1 MRLKGIIYFIIA
13 ICILLLVRVY
23 YLSIKS
29 NTYYEQLSEK
39 NYIKTEFTTAPRGAI
54 IDRNGDYMALNKIG
68 FSITVKPHMRKRKTL
83 QELENIFILIEKHFP
98 EYSYEKLYK
107 RYKRLDSVYKHDY
120 INLVE
125 YIAYD
130 DFFKYYSIF
139 NSNEYIK
146 IKSATK
152 RFYPYQDVG
161 AHLIGY
167 TGRTNKRDIKK
178 DENQK
183 YYEIIGRSGL
193 ESYYNKQLQGTLG
206 EKTVKVNAIYKV
218 IDTLEEKLPMAKDI
232 HTTVD
237 MRLQKYIHEIFN
249 KSKHKAGAVIVMD
262 AHSGELL
269 AGGSFPEFDNNIFV
283 NGISHKDWQKI
294 RNDFNHPFSN
304 KLVNG
309 KYPPGSVMKMGVAIS
324 FLENGLSPYFS
335 VDCNASMRLGQRNFR
350 CWKEKG
356 HKRTGF
362 RKAIRESCDDFFY
375 KGSLKVGIDNIHKTL
390 DRFGFGQVTGVD
402 QPNESVG
409 INPSREWKRRYRK
422 EPWYPG
428 NTVISS
434 IGQGD
439 NLVTPMQVA
448 RYTASLA
455 TGKLPR
461 PHFLKDDSMI
471 EHIDVNVSKRD
482 MKIIRQGMYDVTN
495 RFLGT
500 AVNYV
505 KSSKVKMAG
514 KTGTAQVVGIPQSEK
529 KRMKEHELKYFKR
542 SHAWLTTYA
551 PYKNPQYVVTIIV
564 EHGGHGGSAAG
575 AMVAKIY
582 NKLAELGYIKVK

>member
-1 MRLKGIIYFIIA
+1 MRLKGIIFFIIA

-23 YLSIKS
+23 HLSIKS
-29 NTYYEQLSEK
+29 NTYYEELSEK
-39 NYIKTEFTTAPRGAI
+39 NYIKTEFITAPRGAI
-54 IDRNGDYMALNKIG
+54 IDRNGEYMALNKVG
-68 FSITVKPHMRKRKTL
+68 FAITVKPHLRKRKT
-83 QELENIFILIEKHFP
+83 QKELETIFKLVEKYFP
-98 EYSYEKLYK
+98 QYSYEKLYK

-125 YIAYD
+125 YISYD

-152 RFYPYQDVG
+152 RFYPYKDIG

-178 DENQK
+178 NKDQK
-183 YYEIIGRSGL
+183 YYSIIGRSGL
-193 ESYYNKQLQGTLG
+193 EKFYNKQLQGSLG
-206 EKTVKVNAIYKV
+206 EKIVKVNAIYKV
-218 IDTLEEKLPMAKDI
+218 IDVLEEKLPKASDI

-237 MRLQKYIHEIFN
+237 MRLQEYIHNIFD
-249 KSKHKAGAVIVMD
+249 KQAGAVIVMD
-262 AHSGELL
+262 AHNGELL

-283 NGISHKDWQKI
+283 NGISHKDWQVI
-294 RNDFNHPFSN
+294 RNDFNHPFTN

-309 KYPPGSVMKMGVAIS
+309 KYPPGSVTKMGTAIS
-324 FLENGLSPYFS
+324 FLENGISPYFS
-335 VDCNASMRLGQRNFR
+335 VDCNASMILGKRNFR

-356 HKRTGF
+356 HKKTGF

-390 DRFGFGQVTGVD
+390 AKFGFGQITGVD
-402 QPNESVG
+402 QPNESTG
-409 INPSREWKRRYRK
+409 INPSREWKRKYRK

-455 TGKLPR
+455 TGKLAR
-461 PHFLKDDSMI
+461 PHFLKDDSLI
-471 EHIDVNVSKRD
+471 QHIDINVSKRD
-482 MKIIRQGMYDVTN
+482 MKIIRQGMYDVSN
-495 RFLGT
+495 RSGGT
-500 AVNYV
+500 ATRHV
-505 KSSKVKMAG
+505 KQSNVKMAA

-551 PYKNPQYVVTIIV
+551 PYNNPKYVVTVIV

-575 AMVAKIY
+575 GIVAKIY
-582 NKLAELGYIKVK
+582 NKLIELGYID